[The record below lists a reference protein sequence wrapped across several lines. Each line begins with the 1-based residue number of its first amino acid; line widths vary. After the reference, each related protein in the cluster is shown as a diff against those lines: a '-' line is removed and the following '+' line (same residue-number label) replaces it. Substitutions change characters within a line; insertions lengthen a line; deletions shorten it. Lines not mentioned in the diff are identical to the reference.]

1 MEKLLNFIKKYKI
14 LILTLAIIIIIAICL
29 IIFLSTRDSKTEKEL
44 VFSDFEKTAIYHYL
58 EDDLLDIKTLYLKD
72 NNNDLNDVE
81 IIQVQVQDALDNY
94 FANNPNA
101 TSISV
106 SEINSI
112 LSSEYN
118 IDTSLVDFHGLVLSN
133 YEYNPETDEIIV
145 NDNSDT
151 QPNMALYNE
160 FANLEN
166 QSLEITKITQLSE
179 NEYKVY
185 GNILDNDSVIATT
198 EVTLKLENN
207 AFAIEDCS
215 ITD

>member
-1 MEKLLNFIKKYKI
+1 MKKFLDFVKKNKI
-14 LILTLAIIIIIAICL
+14 LILTLAVIIIIAICL
-29 IIFLSTRDSKTEKEL
+29 IIFLSTKDSNTEKEL

-58 EDDLLDIKTLYLKD
+58 EDDLLDMKTLYLKD

-94 FANNPNA
+94 FTNNPNT
-101 TSISV
+101 TSVSV

-118 IDTSLVDFHGLVLSN
+118 VDTSLVDFHGLVLSN
-133 YEYNPETDEIIV
+133 YEYNPETDEIMV
-145 NDNSDT
+145 NGNSDT

-185 GNILDNDSVIATT
+185 GNILDNDSAIATC

-207 AFAIEDCS
+207 VFTIADCS
-215 ITD
+215 ILD